1 MGKIRKILVPLDG
14 SKNSLRAL
22 DAAISL
28 AKDSNAA
35 ITALHVIRFPIQF
48 SNKIKKQHKKLAE
61 KIMILASRT
70 AKKSKVNLTPIIRFD
85 GYVGDQ
91 IVKYAHLH
99 KFDLIVIG
107 SRGPNP
113 IAEMFLGSVAN
124 YVLNKSKIPVLLI
137 K

>member
-1 MGKIRKILVPLDG
+1 MRKIQKILVPLDG

-22 DAAISL
+22 ECAVIIAASLDAAITGIHII
-28 AKDSNAA
+28 K
-35 ITALHVIRFPIQF
+35 FPIDF
-48 SNKIKKQHKKLAE
+48 SNNIKKQYKKAAE
-61 KIMILASRT
+61 RIMLSASKTIKNSNVRF
-70 AKKSKVNLTPIIRFD
+70 TPIIRLN
-85 GYVGDQ
+85 GYVGAE
-91 IVKYAHLH
+91 IVRYARAE

-124 YVLNKSKIPVLLI
+124 YVINKSKIPVMLV

>member
-1 MGKIRKILVPLDG
+1 MGKTRRILIPLDG

-22 DAAISL
+22 NIAISI
-28 AKDSNAA
+28 AKDSDAT
-35 ITALHVIRFPIQF
+35 ITAFHVVRFPIRF

-61 KIMILASRT
+61 KIMIVASKV
-70 AKKSKVNLTPIIRFD
+70 AKKSGIKLTPIIRFD
-85 GYVGDQ
+85 GYVGNQ
-91 IVKYAHLH
+91 IVNYAHFH
-99 KFDLIVIG
+99 KFDMIVIG

-124 YVLNKSKIPVLLI
+124 YVLNKSKIPVLLV

>member
-1 MGKIRKILVPLDG
+1 MGKIKKMLVPLDG
-14 SKNSLRAL
+14 SKNSLKAL
-22 DAAISL
+22 DTAISI
-28 AKDSNAA
+28 AKDSDADIA
-35 ITALHVIRFPIQF
+35 ALHIIRFPIQF

-61 KIMILASRT
+61 KIMTLASRT
-70 AKKSKVNLTPIIRFD
+70 AKKSKVRLTPIIRFD